1 MFSIKK
7 LVNFMYS
14 KVFFLYQPKF
24 YYGELCAYEALL
36 RGVFYEGSIIYYQE
50 LMSKHKKDLFFN
62 YFIINKVISDL
73 VKLNCSGIRKHPVS
87 INISAKFISTLI
99 DVGQLD
105 LQKINSFNLKLEFNI
120 TEDEKINDFD
130 VCNKNI
136 SLLSSFGISVSLVD
150 FSAGISSLERLSYL
164 NNIKFVK
171 LDKSLTDNIEN
182 NPSQLFQLETI
193 YRLIKEFKFE
203 VIAKDVETQDAYYLL
218 IQLGIGYFQGFKFGR
233 PLLIP

>member
-1 MFSIKK
+1 M
-7 LVNFMYS
+7 
-14 KVFFLYQPKF
+14 
-24 YYGELCAYEALL
+24 
-36 RGVFYEGSIIYYQE
+36 
-50 LMSKHKKDLFFN
+50 
-62 YFIINKVISDL
+62 
-73 VKLNCSGIRKHPVS
+73 
-87 INISAKFISTLI
+87 
-99 DVGQLD
+99 
-105 LQKINSFNLKLEFNI
+105 
-120 TEDEKINDFD
+120 
-130 VCNKNI
+130 
-136 SLLSSFGISVSLVD
+136 
-150 FSAGISSLERLSYL
+150 